1 MSSYGRPSAAHGAC
15 SAPARLLRP
24 RSPTQTSPRC
34 AISPG
39 GAVRYAVET
48 VRRLVGRRSG
58 CRALTGPGSTTARG
72 HPWTLVDAPLA
83 LLSFASFPGFSVCNL
98 IQPIP
103 VDIATHCLRSAS
115 AAYPG
120 LIMGTDAT
128 SMHWAPIG
136 QPESTDTEH
145 VVAADRLTSSK
156 GASAIAQPSARRG
169 ERARSSSKG
178 RSSNGTTPVTPCVQ
192 PRPRRAPA
200 ALNPPTP
207 LTGRR
212 TDALRLG

>member
-1 MSSYGRPSAAHGAC
+1 MAALSRPSTMCERRHTRAPRRGFHNRTLRRS
-15 SAPARLLRP
+15 SAREFPFVVP
-24 RSPTQTSPRC
+24 PIP
-34 AISPG
+34 
-39 GAVRYAVET
+39 
-48 VRRLVGRRSG
+48 RRLHNLLTHSHHSKGADPRHDPPRQRFGRVQ
-58 CRALTGPGSTTARG
+58 P
-72 HPWTLVDAPLA
+72 V
-83 LLSFASFPGFSVCNL
+83 
-98 IQPIP
+98 IQPIL